1 MIVFKRAAARP
12 LAESWELRQVLEEL
26 RREQAKIPNVG
37 GHVFTRRNGRVI
49 KNVREAWQASRCHS
63 GEGKAVAR

>member
-12 LAESWELRQVLEEL
+12 LAEWRELRQVLEEL

-49 KNVREAWQASRCHS
+49 KNVREAW
-63 GEGKAVAR
+63 